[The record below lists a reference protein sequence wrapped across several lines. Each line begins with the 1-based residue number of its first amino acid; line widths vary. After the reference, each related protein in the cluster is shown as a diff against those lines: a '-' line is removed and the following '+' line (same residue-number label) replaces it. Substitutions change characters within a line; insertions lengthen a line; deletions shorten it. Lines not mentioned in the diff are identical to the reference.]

1 MTDSPAIQLTGIAKH
16 YALHRSARQALVEHL
31 SGRAEGR
38 GRVHRALDGIDLAVP
53 RGTMIGVLGR
63 NGSGK
68 TTLLQLIAGIL
79 RPTEGRVT
87 VHGSLGAILELGTGF
102 NPQLTGRENIFIA
115 GAARG
120 LTRAQI
126 AARLD
131 DIIGF
136 ADIGAF
142 IDEPVRVY
150 SSGMFMRL
158 AFAVTTAQSPDI
170 LLIDEALAVG
180 DVFFRQKC
188 YRRLT
193 ELRQAGTTI
202 VLVSHSIKDVEEL
215 CDRAIVLER
224 GHIVFDG
231 KPVHAIRE
239 YVLLSQPGERAA
251 VAADAPDLGLAQGTG
266 EAKCLH
272 HAVTDLAGQ
281 PCLSFQQGER
291 ARFEVSF
298 EALADLAVPVV
309 SLMLRNARAI
319 LVHGKDT
326 TQLGL
331 AAPPAGVAAGARIS
345 ASFELPLDL
354 ALGEYTVEYA
364 LATLTPELWAGRDEP
379 TAGELGRHMTRVLY
393 VHDSRV
399 LRVGHVLDGGPRRAR
414 HHGLAEL
421 GTSGDLTVEAGAARA
436 AEG

>member
-1 MTDSPAIQLTGIAKH
+1 MTDSPAIQLSGVAKH
-16 YALHRSARQALVEHL
+16 YALHRSPRQALAEHL
-31 SGRAEGR
+31 SGRTGGR
-38 GRVHRALDGIDLAVP
+38 GRVHKALQGIDLTVP
-53 RGTMIGVLGR
+53 RGEMIGVLGR

-79 RPTEGRVT
+79 RPTEGEVAIN
-87 VHGSLGAILELGTGF
+87 GSLGAILELGTGF

-120 LTRAQI
+120 LTKAQI
-126 AARLD
+126 AAKLD
-131 DIIGF
+131 EIIAF
-136 ADIGAF
+136 ADIGPF

-150 SSGMFMRL
+150 SSGMFVRL
-158 AFAVTTAQSPDI
+158 AFAVSTAQAPEV

-188 YRRLT
+188 YRRLH
-193 ELRQAGTTI
+193 ELRAAGTTI
-202 VLVSHSIKDVEEL
+202 VLVSHAIKDVEEL

-224 GHIVFDG
+224 GRIVFDG
-231 KPVHAIRE
+231 NPVHAIRE
-239 YVLLSQPGERAA
+239 YVLLSQPGERAG
-251 VAADAPDLGLAQGTG
+251 VIADAPDISLAQGTG
-266 EAKCLH
+266 EARCLT
-272 HAVTDLAGQ
+272 HAVTDMAGQ

-291 ARFEVSF
+291 ARFTVAF
-298 EALADLAVPVV
+298 ETLADIEVPVV

-331 AAPPAGVAAGARIS
+331 PAPPDGVAAGARI
-345 ASFELPLDL
+345 ASTFELPLDL
-354 ALGEYTVEYA
+354 AQGEYTVEYA
-364 LATLTPELWAGRDEP
+364 LATLSPDLWARRDEP

-399 LRVGHVLDGGPRRAR
+399 LRVGHVLDGSARRAR

-421 GTSGDLTVEAGAARA
+421 GTSGDLTIEAGAARA